1 MNNTSN
7 YARLYGK
14 GISFP
19 PRVGSEGRVEWSTG
33 PQNIRECIEI
43 ILSTELKE
51 RLMIPQFGCGLN
63 EFLFEPNTVTTRR
76 LIQENVKQAI
86 EIWEPR
92 IQINSIDVDPVQGL
106 SNAIQITIS
115 YILMVTQ
122 AEEEISLTINLNG

>member
-7 YARLYGK
+7 YSSLYGK

-19 PRVGSEGRVEWSTG
+19 PRVGSDGRVEWSMG